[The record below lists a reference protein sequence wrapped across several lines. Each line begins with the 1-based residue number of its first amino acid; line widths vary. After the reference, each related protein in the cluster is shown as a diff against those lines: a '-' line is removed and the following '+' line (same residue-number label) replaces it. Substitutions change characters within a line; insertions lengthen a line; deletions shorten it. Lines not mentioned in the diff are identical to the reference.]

1 MGTNSPAYMQAWRT
15 ANKQK
20 YAEQSRKHSKKCM
33 KRRYDFEKQCRAF
46 RKIETDLF
54 HFVFKNKTSC

>member
-1 MGTNSPAYMQAWRT
+1 MQAWRT